1 MSETKAM
8 SNVRIMVECA
18 LMIAIGTILAQ
29 VKLFTLPNEGSITMF
44 SMLPFILVSF
54 RHGVRWGIM
63 TGFTNSILQMLLGGV
78 PAVPAGTLS
87 SFMLMILLDY
97 VLAFTLLGLAGFFA
111 KPFKNRM
118 AGVVAGTLAV
128 CVMRFLCA
136 FFSGVVIWGVY
147 APEGM
152 APALYSF
159 TYNGSYMVPE
169 TILTIVAAL
178 ALYKIMPKLF
188 AEAS

>member
-1 MSETKAM
+1 MSETKKM
-8 SNVRIMVECA
+8 SNVRVMVECA

-29 VKLFTLPNEGSITMF
+29 IKLFTLPNEGSITMF

-87 SFMLMILLDY
+87 SFALMILLDY
-97 VLAFTLLGLAGFFA
+97 VLAFTLLGLAGLFA
-111 KPFKNRM
+111 RPFKNRM
-118 AGVVAGTLAV
+118 IGIVVGTLAA
-128 CVMRFLCA
+128 CLMRFLCA
-136 FFSGVVIWGVY
+136 FFSGVAIWRVY

-152 APALYSF
+152 APSLYSF
-159 TYNGSYMVPE
+159 TYNASYMVPE
-169 TILTIVAAL
+169 TIITIVAAL
-178 ALYKIMPKLF
+178 AIYKIMPKLF